1 MLVDEFDSF
10 LKHSD
15 DLRGAI
21 NAGHRR
27 GGQMLRCE
35 GDENE
40 VRGFKTFAPVALAG
54 IGNLPDT
61 IADRSIPISMRRA
74 LPDESIRPFRSD
86 RAHQERELC
95 RQIARWVADNRSELE
110 HHEPEVPDWMFNR
123 QADNWRPLLAI
134 ADIVSDG
141 WPERARAV
149 AATVCGNAGEETSV
163 KVLLLTDIGKLFE
176 RYGVEQLESATI
188 AQDLAEMDDRPWPE
202 WGRAAKPITKA
213 QIARQ
218 LKSFGISSGT
228 IRDGH
233 STAKGYKLA
242 DLKDPLC
249 RYGGLQ
255 SVTPSQVNVR
265 ASYSSSQ
272 NVTEDTSVTAKK
284 PGKS

>member
-1 MLVDEFDSF
+1 M
-10 LKHSD
+10 
-15 DLRGAI
+15 
-21 NAGHRR
+21 
-27 GGQMLRCE
+27 
-35 GDENE
+35 
-40 VRGFKTFAPVALAG
+40 
-54 IGNLPDT
+54 
-61 IADRSIPISMRRA
+61 
-74 LPDESIRPFRSD
+74 
-86 RAHQERELC
+86 C

-272 NVTEDTSVTAKK
+272 NVTEDTSVTAKN
-284 PGKS
+284 PENPRVSAGCDGVTFRTGESGPAGVFVGENPDPDDVAERAAIMEYDGELSRDEAEHLAQQG